1 MGKLKIYLHLLKLD
15 FDLWQTSQDNSS
27 HIRNIVKVKYRNYY
41 LIKAKFTIKII
52 KDGRR
57 GKRQETFRSEMR
69 PMPHCRARRE
79 AQNGPQ
85 SPRDVGKSDRRST
98 GILLHGCQ
106 QEERYRMGQVYF
118 GRLFD
123 ES

>member
-15 FDLWQTSQDNSS
+15 FDLWQTSQYNSK
-27 HIRNIVKVKYRNYY
+27 RLFNQN
-41 LIKAKFTIKII
+41 KFTIKII
-52 KDGRR
+52 KNGRR

-69 PMPHCRARRE
+69 AMPHCRARRE